1 MTGLARFASF
11 DLQFF
16 LPGEPALWG
25 GPDEP
30 LTPAQVVCHRLVNDT
45 GTRRVSFAL
54 PLIEPGVFMTLQL
67 LS

>member
-1 MTGLARFASF
+1 MTGLARFAAF

-30 LTPAQVVCHRLVNDT
+30 LTPAQIGCHGLGNDT
-45 GTRRVSFAL
+45 RSKRASFAL
-54 PLIEPGVFMTLQL
+54 LLIEPGVFMTLQL